1 MYVAQPVCGFPLFVL
16 PLVHQRAVEKSKFI
30 TDCFTSALWIWRQC
44 LSLSW
49 LTLLLLPSLF
59 WPSYQPLSFL
69 PMHGVIRVQQ
79 HAFGILEDCSGECL
93 HPPRG
98 CIRKLTQ
105 LWYTKLRITTIIK
118 CNVFRSHS
126 HLKCCQYYSRAG
138 GFFCISNCVFEEP
151 DLQSYERTTFIMSP
165 VSTKGGLGV
174 TKHWLHWAGKCWWDG
189 ELQALQTPDDT
200 LSCKFNLQKV
210 CSDNPR
216 VGYTMK

>member
-1 MYVAQPVCGFPLFVL
+1 MPLTFVVNSAVAPFPVL
-16 PLVHQRAVEKSKFI
+16 A
-30 TDCFTSALWIWRQC
+30 
-44 LSLSW
+44 
-49 LTLLLLPSLF
+49 LLPTT
-59 WPSYQPLSFL
+59 QLSTDARRH
-69 PMHGVIRVQQ
+69 PCPAACIW
-79 HAFGILEDCSGECL
+79 EDCSGECL
-93 HPPRG
+93 HAPRG

-165 VSTKGGLGV
+165 ISTKGGLGV

-189 ELQALQTPDDT
+189 ELQALQTPEDT

-210 CSDNPR
+210 CPDNPR